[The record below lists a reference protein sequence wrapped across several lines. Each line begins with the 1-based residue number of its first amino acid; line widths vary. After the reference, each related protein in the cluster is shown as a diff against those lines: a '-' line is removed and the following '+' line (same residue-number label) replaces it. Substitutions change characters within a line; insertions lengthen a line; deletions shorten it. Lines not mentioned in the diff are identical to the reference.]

1 MRWRFRVWQVV
12 PSVLAAAGLGLVTNL
27 VTESPTVPLVVVF
40 AVFAGVQA
48 GLELWQGELTQ
59 ARQAR
64 DDVLTLRPAL
74 REEPTYLDRLTAPY
88 CPTPLWA
95 RTDQLRGLVDWCLYL
110 RTHQHPTAQDPAHGD
125 QSQGQV
131 RILAGVGGVGK

>member
-1 MRWRFRVWQVV
+1 MRWGFRVWQVV

-27 VTESPTVPLVVVF
+27 VTGSPTAPLVVAF
-40 AVFAGVQA
+40 AVFVAVQV
-48 GLELWQGELTQ
+48 GLGLWQGRQELAE

-74 REEPTYLDRLTAPY
+74 SEQPTYLDRLTAPY

-95 RTDQLRGLVDWCLYL
+95 RTSEHRALLDWCLNL
-110 RTHQHPTAQDPAHGD
+110 PTHQRSSADT
-125 QSQGQV
+125 
-131 RILAGVGGVGK
+131 